1 MNRIAACFIIFV
13 SAVSALAQ
21 GNVPTLKQIM
31 DDPSWFARSPEPLGW
46 LADGSGILYDQR
58 RAGVLGRDMKD
69 RLVQLMDGATP
80 DGWPRMLEE
89 MDRRRAIPATGPWS
103 RDGGRLLSDIGGDI
117 FLWETGRGWR
127 QLTRSAERDSSPMF
141 MADPRRIGFRRGG
154 AWFVRDLESGLE
166 AQAAEIR
173 FAENP
178 EEKEEKERSD
188 IEQHQYD
195 LFAFIR
201 EADARRRERERVEY
215 FRARLDPTGVPG
227 PFYLDPERR
236 ERGQWLS
243 PNGRHLLVAMSPR
256 RSPDDRRDIMPDYV
270 NETGYVRTSRLR
282 PKVGEQAREPTWFA
296 LLDLNRLRVHELAL
310 DALPGITEDPL
321 AGIRAAAE
329 ARRKGADPAA
339 AAADAKG
346 DGKARGVS
354 QLGVRWSDSGRHAAV
369 MLRSND
375 NKDRW
380 IVALDATRRE
390 PSWTV
395 VHHMHDPA
403 WIGWR
408 FNRFGFVPG
417 TETVWF
423 ESEDSGWAHLY
434 LCEVGGTARALTEG
448 AWEVRD
454 TTPLRDGGAFLV
466 RTNRGDRGIYEIERV
481 GMDGSITPV
490 TAMGGAVRSFMVS
503 PAEDR
508 LLFEWSS
515 TMRPPELYA
524 VAVGGGGGV
533 GDPVRLTRTDTELFR
548 SFDFTEPELVWIP
561 STHTEGAIHTRV
573 YLPDPERFP
582 GPRPVVVFAHGAGY
596 LQFAYRGWSQYF
608 REHMFHTL
616 LTERGFIVLGPDF
629 RHSEGYGRDWRTA
642 VYRDMGE
649 PELQDFDD
657 CLAYAAEHW
666 NADLDRVGIYGG
678 SYGGFLTLM
687 GMFLRP
693 DVYKAGAALRSVTD
707 WRQYSHGWTSNPLD
721 TPQVDPEPFDRCSPI
736 NHAEGLRGALLML
749 HGLVD
754 DNVVAQDVIRLS
766 QRLIELEKEHW
777 ELALYPVEPHA
788 FREPSGWLDEY
799 RRILRLFEL
808 HLLEE

>member
-1 MNRIAACFIIFV
+1 MNRIAACFIIFA

-31 DDPSWFARSPEPLGW
+31 DDPSWFARSPEPVGW

-58 RAGVLGRDMKD
+58 RGGVLGRDTRD
-69 RLVQLMDGATP
+69 RLVQLVDGTNP
-80 DGWPRMLEE
+80 EGWPRMLEE

-103 RDGGRLLSDIGGDI
+103 RDGSRLLSDIGGDI
-117 FLWETGRGWR
+117 FLWESGRGWR
-127 QLTRSAERDSSPMF
+127 QLTRSTERDSSPMF
-141 MADPRRIGFRRGG
+141 MADRRLIAFRRGG

-178 EEKEEKERSD
+178 EEKKEKELSD
-188 IEQHQYD
+188 IEQHQRD
-195 LFAFIR
+195 LFRFIR
-201 EADARRRERERVEY
+201 EEETRKRQNESIEH
-215 FRARLDPTGVPG
+215 FRARLDPASVPG

-236 ERGQWLS
+236 ERGRWLS

-256 RSPDDRRDIMPDYV
+256 RPPDDRRDIMPDYV
-270 NETGYVRTSRLR
+270 NESGYVTTSRLR
-282 PKVGEQAREPTWFA
+282 PKVGEQEREPTWFA
-296 LLDLNRLRVHELAL
+296 LLELSRLRVHELAL
-310 DALPGITEDPL
+310 DSLPGITEDPL

-329 ARRKGADPAA
+329 ARRKGEDPEAA
-339 AAADAKG
+339 AAGAEG

-380 IVALDATRRE
+380 IVAVDASQRE

-395 VHHMHDPA
+395 VHHAHDPA

-417 TETVWF
+417 TETVWY

-434 LCEVGGTARALTEG
+434 AAEIGGATRALTEG

-454 TTPLRDGGAFLV
+454 TTPARDGRSFLV
-466 RTNRGDRGIYEIERV
+466 RTNRGDLGVYEIERV

-503 PAEDR
+503 PGEDR

-515 TMRPPELYA
+515 TMTPPELYA
-524 VAVGGGGGV
+524 VAADGS
-533 GDPVRLTRTDTELFR
+533 DEPVRLTRTDTELFR
-548 SFDFTEPELVWIP
+548 SFDFTEPEFVWIP
-561 STHTEGAIHTRV
+561 STHTEGSIHTRV
-573 YLPDPERFP
+573 YRPDPERFP

-596 LQFAYRGWSQYF
+596 LQFAYRGWSNYF

-629 RHSEGYGRDWRTA
+629 RHSEGYGRDWRAA

-666 NADLDRVGIYGG
+666 DADPDRVGIYGG

-687 GMFLRP
+687 AMFNRP
-693 DVYKAGAALRSVTD
+693 EVYKAGAALRSVTD

-736 NHAEGLRGALLML
+736 NHAEGLEGSLLML

-766 QRLIELEKEHW
+766 QRLIELEKEDW
-777 ELALYPVEPHA
+777 ELTLYPAEPHA

-799 RRILRLFEL
+799 RRILRLFETR
-808 HLLEE
+808 LLEE